1 VASLNDGE
9 DGGFGGVCCVRS
21 GGVLGLLALEFFD
34 EDGGEAF
41 ALRWSSDFGG
51 GCERA
56 EFGVGGDFFDGR
68 GVAGGFGGPRD
79 VQRLAIC
86 SP

>member
-1 VASLNDGE
+1 VG
-9 DGGFGGVCCVRS
+9 S
-21 GGVLGLLALEFFD
+21 GGLLGLLAFEFFD
-34 EDGGEAF
+34 EGLGEAF
-41 ALRWSSDFGG
+41 ALWRRGDFGG